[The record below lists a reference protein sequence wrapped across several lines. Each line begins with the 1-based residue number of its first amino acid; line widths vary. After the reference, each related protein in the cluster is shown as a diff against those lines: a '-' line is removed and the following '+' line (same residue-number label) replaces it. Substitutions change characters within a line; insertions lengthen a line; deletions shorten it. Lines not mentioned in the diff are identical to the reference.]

1 MSYLYDSLAR
11 YGDSYALSLGL
22 DTTKLLKN
30 LEVYQDDWVQYNPR
44 KNIPREGLSV
54 TSLDGGLSGVP
65 DLDSIREYNIQ
76 NNLSLDE
83 TSFTTKTEV
92 WDLVKSAL
100 EPFKDNLGRTHIIKM
115 PKTGCFPTHRD
126 DYVRENKSFRLFL
139 PIDKC
144 NPPDTYF
151 ILNKNILNFMQG
163 HVYFL
168 DTCKEHVVFTCGET
182 SMFLVANIILNE
194 DSVDAVLNNLL
205 IS

>member
-22 DTTKLLKN
+22 DTIKLLKN
-30 LEVYQDDWVQYNPR
+30 LELYQDDWVQYNPR

-92 WDLVKSAL
+92 WNLVKSAL

-115 PKTGCFPTHRD
+115 LRTGCFPTHRD
-126 DYVRENKSFRLFL
+126 DHVRENKSFRLFL

-151 ILNKNILNFMQG
+151 ILNKNILNFMHG

-168 DTCKEHVVFTCGET
+168 DTCKEHVVFT
-182 SMFLVANIILNE
+182 
-194 DSVDAVLNNLL
+194 
-205 IS
+205 